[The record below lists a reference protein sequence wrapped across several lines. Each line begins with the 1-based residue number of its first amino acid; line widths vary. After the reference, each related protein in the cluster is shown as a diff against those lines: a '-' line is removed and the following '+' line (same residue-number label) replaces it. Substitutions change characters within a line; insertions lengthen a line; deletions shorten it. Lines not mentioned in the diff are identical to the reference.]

1 MLRTTSKPLK
11 SYIRMHFHS
20 QRRWAECARPSAQ
33 PSRSKLCL
41 HPATHSDVRSGT
53 APFCLRLDG
62 RCSHRLSTSS
72 FASFRPLLPCGES
85 NSFAGAGVCC
95 RLQVQAERECEWQL
109 EKEPWQ
115 AEQRVQDLKVKKTA
129 QKDVPIERRVTTVE
143 LKQSPPNASE
153 EDDCV
158 VGHQIPVAAG
168 FMDMNEAHQSPA
180 IVLARWT
187 TRSNTGNG
195 ALHGCKVLEAF
206 GIYWDHQW

>member
-1 MLRTTSKPLK
+1 ML
-11 SYIRMHFHS
+11 
-20 QRRWAECARPSAQ
+20 AESHKLSSFIAMYLTPKFLQCLIAALLFSFPSINTLTAKAHKIG
-33 PSRSKLCL
+33 S
-41 HPATHSDVRSGT
+41 SDVY
-53 APFCLRLDG
+53 
-62 RCSHRLSTSS
+62 
-72 FASFRPLLPCGES
+72 
-85 NSFAGAGVCC
+85 
-95 RLQVQAERECEWQL
+95 
-109 EKEPWQ
+109 
-115 AEQRVQDLKVKKTA
+115 EQRVQDLKVKKTA

-143 LKQSPPNASE
+143 LKQPPPNASE

-168 FMDMNEAHQSPA
+168 FMDTNEAHQSPA